1 MVACWWCCHEIDGEE
16 LHMPCRYDPKRKHF
30 YTYGKYCSWSCIK
43 AHALERFGA
52 SRGSVVCGNIIV
64 MRKQMY
70 GVVESVQRAPDRYKL
85 QMFGGDMSI
94 DEFRNQASSRDT
106 GTARTV
112 NTDAVRSVAI
122 DPVATCAPTQSLTT
136 STNAVDSVKKM
147 EEIRTTEKQNA
158 PLKLKRTKPLLR
170 SHNDL
175 ESALGLVITPT
186 QLSQ

>member
-1 MVACWWCCHEIDGEE
+1 
-16 LHMPCRYDPKRKHF
+16 
-30 YTYGKYCSWSCIK
+30 
-43 AHALERFGA
+43 
-52 SRGSVVCGNIIV
+52 
-64 MRKQMY
+64 MY

-85 QMFGGDMSI
+85 QMFGGELTI

-122 DPVATCAPTQSLTT
+122 DPVATCAPTQSLTS
-136 STNAVDSVKKM
+136 STNAAVESGKKM

>member
-1 MVACWWCCHEIDGEE
+1 
-16 LHMPCRYDPKRKHF
+16 MPCRYDPKRKHF

-106 GTARTV
+106 GTAQTV

-122 DPVATCAPTQSLTT
+122 DPVATCAPTQSLTS
-136 STNAVDSVKKM
+136 STNAVDSGKKI

-158 PLKLKRTKPLLR
+158 PLKLKRTKR
-170 SHNDL
+170 SYGSHAIWSPRSASLSHRHNCHNDTL
-175 ESALGLVITPT
+175 HRRNHIACIHATE
-186 QLSQ
+186 